1 MHANEAIRSGGQL
14 SKTVI
19 IYTTQEDNLGKLRL
33 ITLNI
38 GSSEIFLCV

>member
-19 IYTTQEDNLGKLRL
+19 ICTTIEDNLGKLRL

-38 GSSEIFLCV
+38 VNSEILL